1 MLTNWTPIVRPPIDG
16 EVVDQKTIGRSL
28 VALQQRTE
36 FLYERLN
43 DFSAQNGKLVIQNAK
58 LGDSVSVGDWVYYN
72 SSSSRYEKAIAE
84 GELDPMYN
92 SYRATARTF
101 VVGLCVSVE
110 FTGDLGSILMS
121 GWIND
126 IVALGIPSV
135 SQLLEDPSVGFSPG
149 RYYLSRKN
157 PGKMT
162 NLGGAPLVQLG
173 FFSEKEC
180 FVAPLQKDIF
190 ESHTHY
196 KFSLASRP
204 AASQNTLGTGWVSHT
219 DSNSKTHKYVDYF
232 YSSNSAYSTD
242 VAMCIKGNGTTNTYG
257 DEFRIDIYKDSN
269 NKMVR
274 RIVYGAALEFNLP
287 ESTTSTMS
295 VLPAVDYPLYGQ
307 WVDIDGTGMSI
318 SFIKKGA
325 MSSGSYTT
333 TLVNDLSLLPAGPL
347 HKFCVYLPQDTIG
360 WTNVNQF
367 DGLYTSS
374 SIYRYLREYDIPLN
388 AVWPPVPTESV
399 SITNNGIGLV
409 ALQDFI
415 CFPQDL
421 MWNIGL
427 YNSLKTYSPWAHDYS
442 ARGTYTPDQQ
452 YEKNLELFFSKANIS
467 TARPI
472 VLTLQSATP
481 AIQVFDCFTGDPS
494 NSGNLSLDLRLDLN
508 LLNGPNSKKCI
519 SSIDPVSQKFVS
531 SGLVSKLTAGN
542 GIKITETGSSGA
554 LQGNYGELTIE
565 NDSTENSGEVSIVSL
580 KNAKESLFNGVTPC
594 VLFLPPSNAKCE
606 IVSKIKIPKQTLP
619 AGAVPKLSISGLVFG
634 SENTSV
640 NKTAV
645 FKSTHFVLR
654 KSSNISYFDDK
665 DGNNNA
671 FAVQYWRVEF
681 NGNVANVVHMDE
693 YPNPS
698 SLLLFE
704 TFNGS
709 EIIQQPLTSMELTTG
724 TINQEPGQYI
734 QPEDTILT
742 IIKRISS
749 SSSIVDDYDGE
760 VGFTG
765 INWTFNV

>member
-16 EVVDQKTIGRSL
+16 EIVDQKTIGRSL

-58 LGDSVSVGDWVYYN
+58 LGPSVTVGDWVYYN
-72 SSSSRYEKAIAE
+72 TSSSKYEKAIAE
-84 GELDPMYN
+84 GELDPVYN
-92 SYRATARTF
+92 SYRATAKTF
-101 VVGLCVSVE
+101 VVGICVSVE
-110 FTGDLGSILMS
+110 FTGNLGSILMS
-121 GWIND
+121 GWIKD
-126 IVALGIPSV
+126 ITSLGIPNV
-135 SQLLEDPSVGFSPG
+135 SQLLEDPSVGFSTG
-149 RYYLSRKN
+149 RYYLSRKK

-162 NLGGAPLVQLG
+162 NIGGAPLVQLG

-196 KFSLASRP
+196 KLSLANRP
-204 AASQNTLGTGWVSHT
+204 AASQNTLGTGWSSYT
-219 DSNSKTHKYVDYF
+219 DSLAKTYKYVDYF
-232 YSSNSAYSTD
+232 YSSSSAHSTD
-242 VAMCIKGNGTTNTYG
+242 VAMCIRGNGTTNIYG
-257 DEFRIDIYKDSN
+257 PEFRIDIYKDSN

-274 RIVYGAALEFNLP
+274 RIVYGPALDFDNP
-287 ESTTSTMS
+287 ESTTTTMV
-295 VLPAVDYPLYGQ
+295 VLPAINYPVYGQ
-307 WVDIDGTGMSI
+307 WTDIDGAGISV
-318 SFIKKGA
+318 SFIKKGLKTSA
-325 MSSGSYTT
+325 SYTT
-333 TLVNDLSLLPAGPL
+333 TLANDLLPLPASAL
-347 HKFCVYLPQDTIG
+347 HKFCVYFPQDTIG
-360 WTNVNQF
+360 WTNVNVF

-374 SIYRYLREYDIPLN
+374 SMYRYMREYDVSLN

-409 ALQDFI
+409 AIQDFI

-421 MWNIGL
+421 MWNVGL
-427 YNSLKTYSPWAHDYS
+427 YNATKTYSPWAHDYA
-442 ARGTYTPDQQ
+442 ARGVYTPDSQ

-481 AIQVFDCFTGDPS
+481 AIQVFDCLTGDPS

-508 LLNGPNSKKCI
+508 LLNGPNSKTCMA
-519 SSIDPVSQKFVS
+519 SVDPVSQKFVL

-554 LQGNYGELTIE
+554 LVSNYGELTIE
-565 NDSTENSGEVSIVSL
+565 KDVTENSGEVSIVSL

-594 VLFLPPSNAKCE
+594 VMFLPPSSAKCE

-619 AGAVPKLSISGLVFG
+619 SGSSPKLSISGVVFG
-634 SENTSV
+634 TENTSSTKV
-640 NKTAV
+640 AL

-654 KSSNISYFDDK
+654 KGVNISDLDDK
-665 DGNNNA
+665 DGNTNA

-681 NGNVANVVHMDE
+681 NGNVSNIIHSDE

-709 EIIQQPLTSMELTTG
+709 SVISQPLSSIELTSG
-724 TINQEPGQYI
+724 KINQIDNQFI

-742 IIKRISS
+742 IIKRVPSS
-749 SSSIVDDYDGE
+749 LSTVDDYDGD
-760 VGFTG
+760 VGFSA